1 MPVIWPPFVEGLLML
16 FPELVVLLAPHFG
29 QFGILPC
36 ANACCTKLIAKKD
49 ATSRTETT
57 IADSTVSCL
66 LNIRP
71 TNFVLDL
78 KVCNLYS
85 KSKFEYLNTEFFYN
99 IVKLFFLKDVC
110 NIF

>member
-1 MPVIWPPFVEGLLML
+1 MLLPALVALPP
-16 FPELVVLLAPHFG
+16 PELDMLP
-29 QFGILPC
+29 PC

-57 IADSTVSCL
+57 IADSTASCL

-85 KSKFEYLNTEFFYN
+85 KSKFE
-99 IVKLFFLKDVC
+99 
-110 NIF
+110 